1 MMKTVI
7 MTERVWEKK
16 KKKKKADRVLKGK
29 LKLSLKVQNRWLNK
43 CFLTLA
49 K

>member
-7 MTERVWEKK
+7 MTERVWE
-16 KKKKKADRVLKGK
+16 KKKKADRVLKGK
-29 LKLSLKVQNRWLNK
+29 LKLSLKVQNHWLNK